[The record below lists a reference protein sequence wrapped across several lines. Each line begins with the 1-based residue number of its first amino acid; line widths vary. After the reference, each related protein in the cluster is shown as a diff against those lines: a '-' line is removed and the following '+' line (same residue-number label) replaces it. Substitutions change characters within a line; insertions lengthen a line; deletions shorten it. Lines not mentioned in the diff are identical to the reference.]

1 MGNFIL
7 HCFKKDIFQMSA
19 SNINTLSESISEVSV
34 HSFKR
39 VDRYVGDLVSDV
51 VSKVFQGPWTIVIN

>member
-1 MGNFIL
+1 
-7 HCFKKDIFQMSA
+7 MSA
-19 SNINTLSESISEVSV
+19 FNVNTLSESISEVSV